1 MKNRTFCFIVLCFVG
16 MMILGCE
23 SQEKKKEKVKSIMAQ
38 QEATVPPDKLI
49 LSEFERSEF
58 CRTYNC
64 SFDRSWDLRSGGTN
78 NSYDIDVNPTVSVEI
93 TTSNGKLTGGGLM
106 FFERPKLISTDFQL
120 VYSFLNSI
128 SSTAGLSLE
137 VDSTIRR
144 LVEQNIETNVFQIR
158 EANSIPFG
166 SMRIWAGKVGKEQTI
181 SVEIDKDTNKPQK
194 TEENQKTSAQLPI
207 VTLSPYQGN
216 AILFWERPGGGAAN
230 ARVIDSMKRVVQA
243 RVLGTT
249 MFTVPGTTRTYKWY
263 HVECVDD
270 GKKGWVMDTYVT
282 EGTGEREP

>member
-1 MKNRTFCFIVLCFVG
+1 

-38 QEATVPPDKLI
+38 QEATVPPEEATVSPDKLI
-49 LSEFERSEF
+49 LLEFERSEF

-64 SFDRSWDLRSGGTN
+64 SFDSSWDLRSGGTN

-158 EANSIPFG
+158 EANSIG
-166 SMRIWAGKVGKEQTI
+166 LR
-181 SVEIDKDTNKPQK
+181 
-194 TEENQKTSAQLPI
+194 
-207 VTLSPYQGN
+207 
-216 AILFWERPGGGAAN
+216 
-230 ARVIDSMKRVVQA
+230 
-243 RVLGTT
+243 
-249 MFTVPGTTRTYKWY
+249 
-263 HVECVDD
+263 
-270 GKKGWVMDTYVT
+270 
-282 EGTGEREP
+282 